1 MKKIAFFIVLVSL
14 FIFSC
19 SRKEN
24 NVSIFVHSLDRDS
37 VQNMFL
43 NIDKK
48 ASIYSFDYIHP
59 KDTIKNLSLKYDL
72 KKEVLMYD
80 LDTFFSMKNTFN
92 SKSYSFKMYQTKEI
106 KSHKRTVVFNTDYGL
121 FATLAYGA
129 DFLFLKDSISKSDSN
144 IIFKGIILEL
154 NKINID

>member
-1 MKKIAFFIVLVSL
+1 M
-14 FIFSC
+14 
-19 SRKEN
+19 
-24 NVSIFVHSLDRDS
+24 SIFVHSLDRDS

-48 ASIYSFDYIHP
+48 ASIYSFDYSHP

-72 KKEVLMYD
+72 KKEVLIYD
-80 LDTFFSMKNTFN
+80 LDTFFSIKNTFN
-92 SKSYSFKMYQTKEI
+92 SKSYAFKMYQTKEI
-106 KSHKRTVVFNTDYGL
+106 KSHKSTLVFNTDYGL

>member
-1 MKKIAFFIVLVSL
+1 MKKIAFYSVLASL
-14 FIFSC
+14 LVFSC

-24 NVSIFVHSLDRDS
+24 NVSIFVYSLDKDS
-37 VQNMFL
+37 VKKMFL
-43 NIDKK
+43 DIDKK
-48 ASIYSFDYIHP
+48 GLVYSFDYSQT
-59 KDTIKNLSLKYDL
+59 KDSINNLSLRYNP
-72 KKEVLMYD
+72 KKEVLIYD
-80 LDTFFSMKNTFN
+80 LDTFFSIKNAFN
-92 SKSYSFKMYQTKEI
+92 SKSYEFKMYQTKEI
-106 KSHKRTVVFNTDYGL
+106 KSHKRTLVFNTDYGL

>member
-1 MKKIAFFIVLVSL
+1 MKKIAFYSVLASL
-14 FIFSC
+14 LVFSC

-24 NVSIFVHSLDRDS
+24 NVSIFVYSLDKDS
-37 VQNMFL
+37 VKNMFL
-43 NIDKK
+43 DIDKK
-48 ASIYSFDYIHP
+48 GLVYSFDYSQT
-59 KDTIKNLSLKYDL
+59 KDSINNLSLRYNP
-72 KKEVLMYD
+72 KKEVLIYD
-80 LDTFFSMKNTFN
+80 LDTFFSIKNAFN
-92 SKSYSFKMYQTKEI
+92 SKSYEFKMYQTKEI
-106 KSHKRTVVFNTDYGL
+106 KSHKRTLVFNTDYGL